1 MNAVL
6 IKNPVVREVETVTT
20 TLTVLEIW
28 SVAWRE
34 AVRNITLMLNPIH
47 PAARKRAVLEAK
59 TKTAVVLN
67 HSLAVWE
74 GETVTTT
81 TNVLGTTWSVARL
94 ATVKGG
100 TQMLFSIV
108 TAARK
113 GKKDPQQHHD
123 QQEHQPS
130 CHQRHHHQLTEQQ
143 KIVLQ
148 KLAKYKMYV
157 VNITHPVVWEVET
170 VTRTIIVH
178 RAWSVA
184 CLVTARSCST
194 QMLTPKVNAARR
206 SKTTVTE
213 LEKVKVW
220 LTSTNRH
227 VVQLISPAVL
237 EVATVAVTNNVMGTW
252 SVAMFMQ
259 SMGIGGTV
267 GQSST
272 TLWRPSTVHAA
283 RKGNVMEPLAKTPVV
298 LKTGLV
304 IWEKE
309 TVTV

>member
-6 IKNPVVREVETVTT
+6 KKSPVVREVETVTT
-20 TLTVLEIW
+20 TLTVLGIW

-34 AVRNITLMLNPIH
+34 AVRNITLMLTPIH

-59 TKTAVVLN
+59 TKTIVVLN
-67 HSLAVWE
+67 QSLAVWE

-100 TQMLFSIV
+100 TQMLFPIV

-113 GKKDPQQHHD
+113 GKKDPQNHHHHHD
-123 QQEHQPS
+123 KKTS
-130 CHQRHHHQLTEQQ
+130 CHQRHHHQHTKQQ
-143 KIVLQ
+143 KIVQQNLD
-148 KLAKYKMYV
+148 KYKMYV
-157 VNITHPVVWEVET
+157 VNIRHLVVWEVDT
-170 VTRTIIVH
+170 VTMTMNVP

-184 CLVTARSCST
+184 CLVAARGCST

-213 LEKVKVW
+213 PEEVKVTT
-220 LTSTNRH
+220 TSTNRH

-237 EVATVAVTNNVMGTW
+237 EVATVAVTNSVMGT
-252 SVAMFMQ
+252 
-259 SMGIGGTV
+259 
-267 GQSST
+267 
-272 TLWRPSTVHAA
+272 
-283 RKGNVMEPLAKTPVV
+283 
-298 LKTGLV
+298 
-304 IWEKE
+304 
-309 TVTV
+309 